1 MSNLIKL
8 ENLSKE
14 NSCKTISCLL
24 SATRAGESS
33 TQAFT
38 VKKIVTVAQPAIFR
52 YESGQRDVSPDYIFD
67 RTDKPQGKLCDY
79 NPKAFDDE
87 KM

>member
-14 NSCKTISCLL
+14 NSCKAIPCLL
-24 SATRAGESS
+24 STTRAGESS

-38 VKKIVTVAQPAIFR
+38 VKKIVTVAQPAIFQ

-67 RTDKPQGKLCDY
+67 RIDKPQVV
-79 NPKAFDDE
+79 
-87 KM
+87 